1 MSDSLSELVE
11 NTLKDLENSHC
22 IQIENDFD
30 VTAVNLGIIA
40 AYYDISYTTIELFS
54 LSLKPKTKLR
64 ALVEIISNAS
74 EFASM
79 PIRYKE
85 ELTLRKL
92 ADRLP
97 NQMKN
102 QKWSDPHVKV
112 RKISGLMLPISFP
125 TQARFFRFCLS
136 LLIRLDTIIFR
147 PRVVS
152 PIPSPTQTCY
162 LPIFFL

>member
-112 RKISGLMLPISFP
+112 CAFLGLFLPI
-125 TQARFFRFCLS
+125 C
-136 LLIRLDTIIFR
+136 FR
-147 PRVVS
+147 PRKCSSDLHSDTRLRSVPTSSDFVS
-152 PIPSPTQTCY
+152 DTRLRPIR
-162 LPIFFL
+162 FFFNSD